1 MILENLKLAVAA
13 LWSHKLRTVLT
24 VVGVV
29 IGVASVIAI
38 ISTLDGMMF
47 RITSVFDEMG
57 ASTVAVTRFGMI
69 TSHDEWLKA
78 IRRKQITV
86 EDARAIETSCT
97 LAEAVGLSVEGHI
110 RNIKRGDK
118 SLYHIEISGYTAN
131 VSRINN
137 LDISEGRFFTDLD
150 DEHRRRVAV
159 IGQEVKDKLFPDED
173 PLEKEIVIGGEKV
186 TIIGVGAK
194 KGSIMGESLDRY
206 VYLPAHTML
215 QMTGMHQDINILVKM
230 RTQAM
235 MDQGMD
241 QIRAVMRARRHVK
254 YHDPD
259 DFGLVTKEAVMGF
272 VDSFTG
278 TARLVTVAIPFISI
292 IVAGIVVMNIMM
304 VSVTERT
311 REIGIRKAVG
321 ARSRHVLG
329 QFLLEALIMCLIGG
343 VLGLAG
349 GLGISSIASSKMGLP
364 FVISITAVVTGLS
377 IPTIIGLVFGIYP
390 AWKAAKLDPIE
401 ALRFES

>member
-1 MILENLKLAVAA
+1 MIFENLKLAVAA

-24 VVGVV
+24 VIGVV

-38 ISTLDGMMF
+38 ISTLDGMML

-69 TSHDEWLKA
+69 TSRDEWLKA
-78 IRRKQITV
+78 IKRKQITV
-86 EDARAIETSCT
+86 EDARALEASCT
-97 LAEAVGLSVEGHI
+97 LAEAVGLAVEGHV
-110 RNIKRGDK
+110 RTIKRGNK
-118 SLYHIEISGYTAN
+118 PLYSISINGYTAN
-131 VSRINN
+131 MSRINN
-137 LDISEGRFFTDLD
+137 LDIAEGRFFTDLD

-173 PLEKEIVIGGEKV
+173 PLEKEILIGGEKFV
-186 TIIGVGAK
+186 IIGVGAK
-194 KGSIMGESLDRY
+194 KGSIMGENLDRY
-206 VYLPAHTML
+206 VYIPAHTML
-215 QMTGMHQDINILVKM
+215 QMTGLHQDINIMVKM
-230 RTQAM
+230 RSEAM

-241 QIRAVMRARRHVK
+241 QIRAVMRARRHTQ

-259 DFGLVTKEAVMGF
+259 DFAMVTKDAVMGF
-272 VDSFTG
+272 VNSFTG
-278 TARLVTVAIPFISI
+278 TARLVTIAIPFISI

-321 ARSRHVLG
+321 ARSKHVLG
-329 QFLLEALIMCLIGG
+329 QFLLEALMMCLIGG
-343 VLGLAG
+343 ILGLAG
-349 GLGISSIASSKMGLP
+349 GLGIASIASSKMGLP
-364 FVISITAVVTGLS
+364 FVISVTAVVVGFS

>member
-1 MILENLKLAVAA
+1 MIFENLKLAVAA

-24 VVGVV
+24 VIGVV
-29 IGVASVIAI
+29 IGVSSVIAI
-38 ISTLDGMMF
+38 ISTLDGMML

-57 ASTVAVTRFGMI
+57 ASTVVVARFGMI

-78 IRRKQITV
+78 IRRKKITI

-97 LAEAVGLSVEGHI
+97 LAEAVGLAIEGHV
-110 RNIKRGDK
+110 RNIKRGNK
-118 SLYHIEISGYTAN
+118 PLYAISILGYTAN
-131 VSRINN
+131 VSRIYN
-137 LDISEGRFFTDLD
+137 LDIAEGRFFTDLD

-159 IGQEVKDKLFPDED
+159 IGQEVKEKLFPFED
-173 PLEKEIVIGGEKV
+173 PLGKEIIVDGEKFA
-186 TIIGVGAK
+186 IIGVGAK
-194 KGSIMGESLDRY
+194 KGSIMGENLDRY
-206 VYLPAHTML
+206 VYVPAHTML
-215 QMTGMHQDINILVKM
+215 QMTGLHQDINILVKM
-230 RTQAM
+230 RSETM

-241 QIRAVMRARRHVK
+241 QIRAVMRARRHVQ
-254 YHDPD
+254 YHEPD

-272 VDSFTG
+272 VDNFTG

-292 IVAGIVVMNIMM
+292 VVAGIVVMNIMM

-329 QFLLEALIMCLIGG
+329 QFLLEALMMCLIGG

-349 GLGISSIASSKMGLP
+349 GLGMASIASSKMGLP
-364 FVISITAVVTGLS
+364 FVISVAAVVTGFS

>member
-1 MILENLKLAVAA
+1 MIFENLKLALVA

-38 ISTLDGMMF
+38 ISTLDGMML
-47 RITSVFDEMG
+47 RITSIFDEMG

-78 IRRKQITV
+78 LKRKQITV

-97 LAEAVGLSVEGHI
+97 LAEATGLAIEGHV
-110 RNIKRGDK
+110 RNIKRGNK
-118 SLYHIEISGYTAN
+118 PLYAISIVGYSAS
-131 VSRINN
+131 VSRIYN
-137 LDISEGRFFTDLD
+137 LDIAEGRFFTEMD
-150 DEHRRRVAV
+150 DEHRRKVAV
-159 IGQEVKDKLFPDED
+159 IGQEVKDKLFPYED
-173 PLEKEIVIGGEKV
+173 PLDKEIIVGGEKF
-186 TIIGVGAK
+186 TIIGIGAK
-194 KGSIMGESLDRY
+194 KGSVMGENLDRY
-206 VYLPAHTML
+206 VYLPAQTML
-215 QMTGMHQDINILVKM
+215 KMTGMHQDISVLVKM
-230 RTQAM
+230 RSESN

-241 QIRAVMRARRHVK
+241 QIRAVLRARRHVQ
-254 YHDPD
+254 YHEPD
-259 DFGLVTKEAVMGF
+259 DFALITKDAVMGF

-292 IVAGIVVMNIMM
+292 VVAGIVVMNIMM

-329 QFLLEALIMCLIGG
+329 QFLLEALIMCLMGG
-343 VLGLAG
+343 VIGLAG

-364 FVISITAVVTGLS
+364 FVISVTAVVVGFS

-390 AWKAAKLDPIE
+390 AWKAARLDPIE

>member
-1 MILENLKLAVAA
+1 MIFENLKLALAA

-38 ISTLDGMMF
+38 ISTLDGMML
-47 RITSVFDEMG
+47 RITSIFDEMG

-78 IRRKQITV
+78 LKRKQITV
-86 EDARAIETSCT
+86 EDARAIETSCS
-97 LAEAVGLSVEGHI
+97 LAEDVGLAIEGHV
-110 RNIKRGDK
+110 RNIKRGNK
-118 SLYHIEISGYTAN
+118 PLYAISIVGYSAN
-131 VSRINN
+131 VSRIYN
-137 LDISEGRFFTDLD
+137 LDIAEGRFFTDLD
-150 DEHRRRVAV
+150 DEHRRKVAV
-159 IGQEVKDKLFPDED
+159 IGQEVRDKLFPYED
-173 PLEKEIVIGGEKV
+173 PMDKEIIVGGEKF
-186 TIIGVGAK
+186 TIIGIGAK
-194 KGSIMGESLDRY
+194 KGSVMGENLDRY
-206 VYLPAHTML
+206 VYLPARTML
-215 QMTGMHQDINILVKM
+215 QMTGMHQDVSILVKM
-230 RTQAM
+230 RSETS

-241 QIRAVMRARRHVK
+241 QIRAVLRARRHVQ
-254 YHDPD
+254 YHEPD
-259 DFGLVTKEAVMGF
+259 DFALITKDAVMGF

-278 TARLVTVAIPFISI
+278 TARLVTIAIPFISI
-292 IVAGIVVMNIMM
+292 VVAGIVVMNIMM

-343 VLGLAG
+343 ILGLAG
-349 GLGISSIASSKMGLP
+349 GLGISSIASGKMGLP
-364 FVISITAVVTGLS
+364 FVISVTAVIMGFS

-390 AWKAAKLDPIE
+390 AWKAARLDPIE